1 MRAGLGLCGLLI
13 CIGVMVW
20 IMHAVELPHTEA
32 ALQAKKKAEATLN
45 PIAGYS
51 RDGTMRFS
59 DSLTLETE
67 SKGGKIAAIDVNSV
81 VAGGPADTDY
91 GLKEGDVI
99 LQIGEL
105 PVKDN
110 IQSESDAMGQLVQFG
125 YERSADLV
133 VLRDGNKMTLNA
145 HGAKPAAPAQPQQ
158 ARQPNASG
166 GGDPIKQQMDLHSIP
181 GMP

>member
-13 CIGVMVW
+13 CIGVVVW
-20 IMHAVELPHTEA
+20 IMHSAILPHTEA
-32 ALQAKKKAEATLN
+32 TLAAKKKAEDTMN
-45 PIAGYS
+45 PIAGYA
-51 RDGTMRFS
+51 RDGSMRFS
-59 DSLTLETE
+59 DSLTIDTE

-81 VAGGPADTDY
+81 VQGGPADTEY

-133 VLRDGNKMTLNA
+133 VMRDGNKMTLSA
-145 HGAKPAAPAQPQQ
+145 HGTKPAAAPQQ
-158 ARQPNASG
+158 TARKPNASG
-166 GGDPIKQQMDLHSIP
+166 QGDPIKQQMDLHSIP